1 MLKDIEEF
9 HKKFGLERRKGI
21 EKNKDLVDFRIKFLE
36 EELEEFIDAVRTVD
50 DVKALDALVDIVY
63 VAIGTA
69 YLFDYPFWAAWPEVQ
84 KANMK
89 KVRKES
95 SRSKFDVTKPKGWKE
110 PDMKMILEV
119 FKGWSSWE

>member
-1 MLKDIEEF
+1 M
-9 HKKFGLERRKGI
+9 
-21 EKNKDLVDFRIKFLE
+21 VDFRIKFLE

-69 YLFDYPFWAAWPEVQ
+69 YLLDYPFHFGWNEVQ
-84 KANMK
+84 KANML

-95 SRSKFDVTKPKGWKE
+95 ERSKFDVTKPKGWKAPNIE
-110 PDMKMILEV
+110 QVLHT
-119 FKGWSSWE
+119 FKKWSAWS

>member
-9 HKKFGLERRKGI
+9 HKKFELERRKGI

-69 YLFDYPFWAAWPEVQ
+69 YLLDYPFHFGWNEVQ
-84 KANMK
+84 KANML

-95 SRSKFDVTKPKGWKE
+95 ARSKFDVTKPEGWKE
-110 PDMKMILEV
+110 PDMKKILEV
-119 FKGWSSWE
+119 FKGWNSWE

>member
-1 MLKDIEEF
+1 MLRDIEEF

-69 YLFDYPFWAAWPEVQ
+69 YLFDYPFHFGWNEVQ
-84 KANMK
+84 KANML

-95 SRSKFDVTKPKGWKE
+95 ARSKFDVTKPEGWKE

-119 FKGWSSWE
+119 FKGWSSWS